1 MDLRLFIAVELPEEW
16 LVALTRVQEALRK
29 TGLAALR
36 WTRPEGIHLT
46 LKFLGA
52 VPEERVADVVQAM
65 TRAAAQAAPFTLRLG
80 RLGTFG
86 GPERPRVLW
95 TGVQGELNAL
105 RRLWQAVETTVSPLG
120 FPQERDTF
128 APHLTLARV
137 PEHAQHDVAKTLAE
151 VLPRVTLPEPAP
163 LEVTEI
169 ALMRSLLGRGGARY
183 LRVAAAPLAQ
193 NSLDIEG

>member
-1 MDLRLFIAVELPEEW
+1 MDLRLFIAIELPEEW
-16 LVALTRVQEALRK
+16 LAALARVQEALQG

-52 VPEERVADVVQAM
+52 VPEARVAEIVQAM
-65 TRAAAQAAPFTLRLG
+65 TRAAAQTTPFTLRLG

-105 RRLWQAVETTVSPLG
+105 TRLWRAVETSISPLG

-137 PEHAQHDVAKTLAE
+137 PEPTQREVAASLAE
-151 VLPRVTLPEPAP
+151 ALRRGPVPKPEPFT
-163 LEVTEI
+163 VQEI
-169 ALMRSLLGRGGARY
+169 ALMRSLLGPSGARY
-183 LRVAAAPLAQ
+183 LRLAAAPLAQ
-193 NSLDIEG
+193 NSPDIQG